1 MRKKPEKRTNN
12 DNSLRK
18 ILYGNALGNATLGK
32 TEDQDQEKPKVSF
45 HVHWI

>member
-18 ILYGNALGNATLGK
+18 ILYGNATLPGK
-32 TEDQDQEKPKVSF
+32 TEQATSMYLKTKRSQK
-45 HVHWI
+45 

>member
-18 ILYGNALGNATLGK
+18 ILYGNATLGK
-32 TEDQDQEKPKVSF
+32 TEQATSMYLKTKRSQK
-45 HVHWI
+45 